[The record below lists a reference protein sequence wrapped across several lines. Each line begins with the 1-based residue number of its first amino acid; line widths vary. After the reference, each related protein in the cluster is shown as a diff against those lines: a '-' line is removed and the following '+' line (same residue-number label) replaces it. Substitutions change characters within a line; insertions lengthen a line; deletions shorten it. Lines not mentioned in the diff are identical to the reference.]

1 MSEESEAFLTRWSK
15 RKAQARVATTVED
28 AQAEASQP
36 DAASGTGLDAAG
48 TVSVAES
55 EPDEVALEDLP
66 AIDSIDASTDLT
78 PWLKQKLPEAWKRA
92 ALSRVW
98 AADPAISQFIGL
110 SDYAWDWNVPDGVP
124 GFGPLRATDDVVQLL
139 AQAMGQTPRRVI
151 AESEEAEAGMSDA
164 PQPEASQPPE
174 MPKEAADETFIA
186 ESLMPEPGAAEIS
199 PPSAALE
206 DHKIVRRRRGGGAL
220 PS

>member
-15 RKAQARVATTVED
+15 RKAQARVAPTFEE
-28 AQAEASQP
+28 AQAEGPQP
-36 DAASGTGLDAAG
+36 DAASGTGLDAVG
-48 TVSVAES
+48 TVSATES

-66 AIDSIDASTDLT
+66 PIDSIDASTDLT
-78 PWLKQKLPEAWKRA
+78 PWLKQKLPESWKRA

-98 AADPAISQFIGL
+98 TADPAISQFVGL
-110 SDYAWDWNVPDGVP
+110 ADYAWDWNVPDGVP
-124 GFGPLRATDDVVQLL
+124 GFGPLRATDDVAQLL

-151 AESEEAEAGMSDA
+151 AESEEAVAGTSD
-164 PQPEASQPPE
+164 ASQPE
-174 MPKEAADETFIA
+174 LSQLAGMPKEVADETFIY
-186 ESLMPEPGAAEIS
+186 ESLMPEPDAAEVV
-199 PPSAALE
+199 PQSATLE

>member
-28 AQAEASQP
+28 AQAEGPQP
-36 DAASGTGLDAAG
+36 DAASGTGLDAVG
-48 TVSVAES
+48 TVSATES

-66 AIDSIDASTDLT
+66 PIDSIDASTDLT
-78 PWLKQKLPEAWKRA
+78 PWLKQKLPESWKRA
-92 ALSRVW
+92 ALSRIW
-98 AADPAISQFIGL
+98 AADPAISQFTGL
-110 SDYAWDWNVPDGVP
+110 ADYAWDWNVPDGVP

-151 AESEEAEAGMSDA
+151 AESEEAVGGMSDA
-164 PQPEASQPPE
+164 PQPESSPLPE
-174 MPKEAADETFIA
+174 MPKEAADETFPD
-186 ESLMPEPGAAEIS
+186 ESLMPEPGATEAVAQ
-199 PPSAALE
+199 SAAIE

>member
-1 MSEESEAFLTRWSK
+1 MSEESEAFLARWSK

-28 AQAEASQP
+28 AQGEGQQPYAAAETGQ
-36 DAASGTGLDAAG
+36 DADR
-48 TVSVAES
+48 TVSATES

-66 AIDSIDASTDLT
+66 PIDSIDASTDLT

-92 ALSRVW
+92 ALSRAW
-98 AADPAISQFIGL
+98 ASDPAISQFTGL
-110 SDYAWDWNVPDGVP
+110 ADYAWDWNVPDGVP

-151 AESEEAEAGMSDA
+151 AESEEAVAGTSD
-164 PQPEASQPPE
+164 ASQPQLSQLAE
-174 MPKEAADETFIA
+174 MPKEVAEETFIA
-186 ESLMPEPGAAEIS
+186 ESLMPESGAAEIS
-199 PPSAALE
+199 PPSATLG